1 MNPIL
6 RNILAVIAGIVIGGT
21 VNMLIINFSGTII
34 APPEGVDTTTA
45 EGLKE
50 GIHLFEPKNFLMP
63 FLAHALG
70 TFFGAYLAALIA
82 TSHKMKFA
90 FAIGCVFLLGGIG
103 AVYMI
108 PAPLWYNITDL
119 VLAYIPMAW
128 LAGRLA
134 LKSKI

>member
-50 GIHLFEPKNFLMP
+50 GIHLFEPKHFLIP

-70 TFFGAYLAALIA
+70 TFVGAYLAARIA
-82 TSHKMKFA
+82 ASHKMKFA
-90 FAIGCVFLLGGIG
+90 IAIGCVFLLGGIG
-103 AVYMI
+103 AVFMI

-119 VLAYIPMAW
+119 VLSYIPMAW

>member
-6 RNILAVIAGIVIGGT
+6 RNILALLVGIIVGGT
-21 VNMLIINFSGTII
+21 VNMLIINFSGSVI

-50 GIHLFEPKNFLMP
+50 GIHLFEPKHFLMP

-70 TFFGAYLAALIA
+70 TLIGAYLAALIA
-82 TSHKMKFA
+82 ATYKMKFA
-90 FAIGCVFLLGGIG
+90 YAIGFVFLLGGIA
-103 AVYMI
+103 AVVMI
-108 PAPLWYNITDL
+108 PAPLWYNVTDL

-128 LAGRLA
+128 LGGRWV
-134 LKSKI
+134 LKLNR

>member
-6 RNILAVIAGIVIGGT
+6 RNILAVIAGVVIGGA
-21 VNMLIINFSGTII
+21 VNMLIINYSGLLI

-50 GIHLFEPKNFLMP
+50 GIHLFEPKHFLMP

-70 TFFGAYLAALIA
+70 TFVGAYLAARIA
-82 TSHKMKFA
+82 ASHKMKFA
-90 FAIGCVFLLGGIG
+90 IAIGCVFLLGGIG
-103 AVYMI
+103 AVFMI
-108 PAPLWYNITDL
+108 PAPLWYNVTDL

-128 LAGRLA
+128 LAGQLA
-134 LKSKI
+134 LKSKN

>member
-1 MNPIL
+1 MNPTL
-6 RNILAVIAGIVIGGT
+6 RNILAVIAGILIGGT

-50 GIHLFEPKNFLMP
+50 GIHLFEPKHFLMP

-70 TFFGAYLAALIA
+70 TFVGAYLAALIA
-82 TSHKMKFA
+82 ATHKMKFA
-90 FAIGCVFLLGGIG
+90 IAIGCVFLLGGIG
-103 AVYMI
+103 AVFMI
-108 PAPLWYNITDL
+108 PAPLWFNITDL

-128 LAGRLA
+128 LGGRWA
-134 LKSKI
+134 LKSNR

>member
-1 MNPIL
+1 MSPIL
-6 RNILAVIAGIVIGGT
+6 RNILAVIAGVVIGSV
-21 VNMLIINFSGTII
+21 VNMLIINFSGTLI

-50 GIHLFEPKNFLMP
+50 GIHLFEPKHFLMP

-70 TFFGAYLAALIA
+70 TLIGAYLAALIA
-82 TSHKMKFA
+82 ATHKMKFA
-90 FAIGCVFLLGGIG
+90 FAIGLVFLFGGIG
-103 AVYMI
+103 AVLMI

-128 LAGRLA
+128 LGGRWA
-134 LKSKI
+134 LKSNR

>member
-1 MNPIL
+1 MNPTL
-6 RNILAVIAGIVIGGT
+6 RNILAVIAGILIGGT

-50 GIHLFEPKNFLMP
+50 GIHLFEPKHFLMP

-70 TFFGAYLAALIA
+70 TFVGAYLAALIA
-82 TSHKMKFA
+82 ATHKMKFA
-90 FAIGCVFLLGGIG
+90 IAIGCVFLLGGIG
-103 AVYMI
+103 AVFMI

-119 VLAYIPMAW
+119 VLAYTPMAW
-128 LAGRLA
+128 LAGRWA
-134 LKSKI
+134 LKLNR